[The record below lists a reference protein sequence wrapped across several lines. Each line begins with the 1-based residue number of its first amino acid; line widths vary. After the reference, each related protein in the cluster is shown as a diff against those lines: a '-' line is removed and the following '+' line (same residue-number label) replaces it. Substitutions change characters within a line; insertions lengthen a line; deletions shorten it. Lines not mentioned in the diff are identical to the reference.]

1 MNYTPYR
8 TATAYKAY
16 YASIGITPSLN
27 EQVQI
32 DILGTLENI
41 YDQGGCADMT
51 QINGVTSGQT
61 FQSDQLIGKNPNT
74 LMVHY
79 DGFLKN
85 GLSSASPDY
94 SFDGATGTIT
104 FLFTVTNGIVLLI
117 EYSA

>member
-1 MNYTPYR
+1 MAYTPYH
-8 TATAYKAY
+8 TATEWKQL
-16 YASIGITPSLN
+16 YANAGVEPSN
-27 EQVQI
+27 EQKVQI

-74 LMVHY
+74 LKVHY

-85 GLSSASPDY
+85 GLQSATPDY
-94 SFDGATGTIT
+94 EFDGATGTIT
-104 FLFTVTNGIVLLI
+104 FLFAVTDGVVLLI
-117 EYSA
+117 EYSC